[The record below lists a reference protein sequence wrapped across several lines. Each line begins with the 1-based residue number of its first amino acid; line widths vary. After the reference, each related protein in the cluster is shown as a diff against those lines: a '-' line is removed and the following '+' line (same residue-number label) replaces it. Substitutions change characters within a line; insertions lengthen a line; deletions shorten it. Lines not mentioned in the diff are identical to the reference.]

1 MYHFI
6 SCILN
11 QLSEHHLLQPLPI
24 AQAEIHHKNLKVS
37 MGDRPLSGLQGALDS
52 AALSFT
58 SDGCLVHYKSR
69 RALQIPQ
76 VFLLVPRREL

>member
-1 MYHFI
+1 MYHFS

-37 MGDRPLSGLQGALDS
+37 MGD
-52 AALSFT
+52 
-58 SDGCLVHYKSR
+58 
-69 RALQIPQ
+69 
-76 VFLLVPRREL
+76 